1 MRWTGVVAIA
11 VAALAIPAMAFA
23 QAEPSWCGG
32 SYGSEGTN
40 FGPCQAGMAN
50 PQVAGQASGV
60 QAQSVQT
67 QPQYPSSQVT
77 FRDGRAY
84 ANGQEL
90 QPQLPAVPGAER
102 RPEPG
107 RQQLEHLLEAKH
119 SDGAGA
125 PRAVFLSGTPRRA

>member
-11 VAALAIPAMAFA
+11 VATLAIPAMAFA
-23 QAEPSWCGG
+23 QAEPAWCGG
-32 SYGSEGTN
+32 SYGSQGTN

-67 QPQYPSSQVT
+67 VPQYPASQVT

-84 ANGQEL
+84 HNGQEL
-90 QPQLPAVPGAER
+90 NVNSRSFPERNDVQSPGD
-102 RPEPG
+102 
-107 RQQLEHLLEAKH
+107 
-119 SDGAGA
+119 SN
-125 PRAVFLSGTPRRA
+125 

>member
-23 QAEPSWCGG
+23 QGQGAWCGG

-40 FGPCQAGMAN
+40 FGPCQAGQAN

-67 QPQYPSSQVT
+67 APQYPANQVIM
-77 FRDGRAY
+77 RDGRAY
-84 ANGQEL
+84 HNGQEL
-90 QPQLPAVPGAER
+90 NLSPRSFPERNEIQSPGD
-102 RPEPG
+102 
-107 RQQLEHLLEAKH
+107 
-119 SDGAGA
+119 SN
-125 PRAVFLSGTPRRA
+125 